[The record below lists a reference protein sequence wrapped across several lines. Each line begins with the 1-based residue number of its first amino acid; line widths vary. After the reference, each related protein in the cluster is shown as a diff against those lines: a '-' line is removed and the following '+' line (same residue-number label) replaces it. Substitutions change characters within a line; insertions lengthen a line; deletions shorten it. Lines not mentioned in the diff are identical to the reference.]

1 MSTTVHLPADLL
13 ASVDRQAR
21 ALAMSRNRYIIR
33 ALERALATETG
44 WSTEFVEE
52 LAAARADVE
61 GRRAL
66 EALRGVVAAS
76 RTRKGTR
83 RWSATTGR
91 I

>member
-1 MSTTVHLPADLL
+1 MHLPADLL
-13 ASVDRQAR
+13 ASIDRQAR

-66 EALRGVVAAS
+66 EELRGVVAAS
-76 RTRKGTR
+76 RTRKGPP
-83 RWSATTGR
+83 GL
-91 I
+91 